1 MKTTLPENICSTSN
15 QVFHFVSS
23 EIFEDAKS
31 QIKGPV
37 MESINATVLMYKA
50 EIINLLHLL
59 LPKLADGFATQRG
72 KIFGFGPEAANPT
85 TTFKISAATEN
96 ELIKL
101 NSTSVHNLGEE
112 RSVGSINHELGIR
125 GKRNLEAAS
134 KKHVLNKSFDLLER
148 SGKLSDF
155 ANFRKAADDIKFMR
169 IEWNEKMKKME
180 EEGNIQRDLNNSHI
194 ESIKYSDLEFLK
206 RQNGPFTTAEEV
218 REFDNSTPESVQKKR
233 DCILKFDT
241 QKIHVCH

>member
-1 MKTTLPENICSTSN
+1 M
-15 QVFHFVSS
+15 Q
-23 EIFEDAKS
+23 AKS

-50 EIINLLHLL
+50 EIINLLLFL
-59 LPKLADGFATQRG
+59 LPKLVDGFATQHG
-72 KIFGFGPEAANPT
+72 KIFGFGPEAASPT
-85 TTFKISAATEN
+85 TTFKIAAATEN

-101 NSTSVHNLGEE
+101 NLTSVHNLGEE

-148 SGKLSDF
+148 SGNMSDF

-169 IEWNEKMKKME
+169 IEWNEKMKKW
-180 EEGNIQRDLNNSHI
+180 
-194 ESIKYSDLEFLK
+194 K
-206 RQNGPFTTAEEV
+206 RNVT
-218 REFDNSTPESVQKKR
+218 SKR
-233 DCILKFDT
+233 I
-241 QKIHVCH
+241 